1 MQAWTPKRAA
11 SKTRRKITAIREQ
24 LEGIAYIWG
33 GEDNYIDT
41 LVGEAM
47 EHMDG
52 IQKAV
57 SEHLTGST
65 E

>member
-11 SKTRRKITAIREQ
+11 SKTRRKITAIRNK
-24 LEGIAYIWG
+24 L
-33 GEDNYIDT
+33 
-41 LVGEAM
+41 
-47 EHMDG
+47 DG